1 MLCLNKQFY
10 LVLFTHK
17 LVLSGRTG
25 AMELIEEVR
34 QAIRIAF
41 TYIGTVVGAG
51 FASGQE
57 IFRFFVVFG
66 YYGFW
71 GILLSILLFS
81 WLGTRMMVISAKLKA
96 TSYEVLNDYL
106 FGQRFGRWM
115 SLFVGIVLFG
125 VITAML
131 SGTGAIVKEQ
141 FGYSFHLGVIITS
154 ILAFFVII
162 RGMEGILSI
171 NSLVVPFMLG
181 FVVLV
186 AINSFW
192 LSNASELHYFI
203 SVSNQ
208 NWLISALTYVAFN
221 LAMSQAVLV
230 PLGAEIKNEKILRMG
245 GWMGGLGLGLM
256 LLISYF
262 AMQLYFLDIKQ
273 LEIPM
278 AFVIHKLGVIFKI
291 MFLAVMW
298 GEIFTTLIGNIYGL
312 AVNIQQVLS
321 WRLSVIVALIFLTA
335 YLCSLVG
342 FPTLISYLYPA
353 FGYCGLMVILLLA
366 VRKIPQV

>member
-1 MLCLNKQFY
+1 M
-10 LVLFTHK
+10 
-17 LVLSGRTG
+17 
-25 AMELIEEVR
+25 
-34 QAIRIAF
+34 

-66 YYGFW
+66 SNGFW

-81 WLGTRMMVISAKLKA
+81 WLGTRMMLISAKLQA
-96 TSYEVLNDYL
+96 TSYEMLNDYL
-106 FGQRFGRWM
+106 FGRRIGKWM

-131 SGTGAIVKEQ
+131 SGTGAMVKEQ
-141 FGYSFHLGVIITS
+141 LGYSFHLGVLVTS

-181 FVVLV
+181 FVTLI
-186 AINSFW
+186 AIDCFWMDGRSSF
-192 LSNASELHYFI
+192 HYFI
-203 SVSNQ
+203 DESNKS
-208 NWLISALTYVAFN
+208 WLISAVTYVAFN

-230 PLGAEIKNEKILRMG
+230 PLGAEIKDERVIRLG
-245 GWMGGLGLGLM
+245 GWIGGLGLGLM
-256 LLISYF
+256 LLISFF
-262 AMQLYFLDIKQ
+262 ALQLYFPEIKR

-278 AFVIHKLGVIFKI
+278 AFIIHQLGVMFKI
-291 MFLAVMW
+291 LFLAVMW

-312 AVNIQQVLS
+312 ALNIQQAIPL
-321 WRLSVIVALIFLTA
+321 RFSVIVAFIFLAA

-342 FPTLISYLYPA
+342 FPTLIRYLYPA

-366 VRKIPQV
+366 VRKMPQV